1 MRYALLFA
9 ATVMGLSTALTSGC
23 ATSREEQRSAL
34 IHQQNSDVAATN
46 GQYGIAGSE
55 QRKAEDAHHKAV
67 KKAIDE
73 GKPIP
78 PQTKPG
84 DPVPPD
90 PNQR

>member
-1 MRYALLFA
+1 MRAFIASAGIILMA
-9 ATVMGLSTALTSGC
+9 CTVGC
-23 ATSREEQRSAL
+23 ATSHQEQRKAL
-34 IHQQNSDVAATN
+34 VHQQNSDVAASN

-55 QRKAEDAHHKAV
+55 QGKAADSHHRAV
-67 KKAIDE
+67 KKAIAE

-90 PNQR
+90 PKQ